1 MPDQASHQPCDRVPA
16 GFSAEMTASL
26 PALRSFARSLC
37 RQRDMADDLVQETMV
52 RAWSS
57 RHTFLPGSKF
67 RPWLF
72 TILRNQF
79 YNAVR
84 KQGRLVAW
92 EPEAAERLLVQQPDQ
107 EARLHVADIE
117 GALEQLPD
125 SQREMLLLI
134 AGSGLSYEEAAVVAD
149 CKLGTVK
156 SRINRGRAA
165 MRAIIEHGESLPEA

>member
-1 MPDQASHQPCDRVPA
+1 MPAQCQTCERPLSDFD
-16 GFSAEMTASL
+16 GFTEEMTAAL

-37 RQRDMADDLVQETMV
+37 RHSDMAEDLVQETMV

-57 RHTFLPGSKF
+57 RHTFLPGSNF

-84 KQGRLVAW
+84 KQGRLVTW
-92 EPEAAERLLVQQPDQ
+92 EPEAAERLLVQEPEQ
-107 EARLHVADIE
+107 EARIHLEDVE
-117 GALEQLPD
+117 GALSQLPD
-125 SQREMLLLI
+125 NQREMLLLI
-134 AGSGLSYEEAAVVAD
+134 AGAGMTYEEAALAAD

-165 MRAIIEHGESLPEA
+165 IRAIIEGHDALC